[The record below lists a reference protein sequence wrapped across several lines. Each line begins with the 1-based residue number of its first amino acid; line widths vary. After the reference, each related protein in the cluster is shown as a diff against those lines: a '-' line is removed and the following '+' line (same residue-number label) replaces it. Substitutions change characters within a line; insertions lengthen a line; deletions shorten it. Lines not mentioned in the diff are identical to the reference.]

1 MHGLLYRLRNG
12 ATSSATLHVVASA
25 GAWVVAVVAA
35 LFDAPSAAAIV
46 ALVVACFA
54 ASGVAT
60 LVVATAVLLVAAA
73 FVVVVVAA
81 WVVVAVAAIIV
92 VANAALCFGNI
103 PYCSGGVTVGVI
115 CQGGAPCIPNCA
127 ACCVEVEDGR
137 RPKGRVCIS
146 TGSGEQQPMAAKDT
160 TKVNPKL
167 ASVTA
172 GGRLGSRARRRGRV
186 IAELAPARATDAS
199 ADLFNYCTCPHVRCA
214 CPCSH

>member
-25 GAWVVAVVAA
+25 GARVVAVVAA

-60 LVVATAVLLVAAA
+60 LVVATAVLLVAASFIATVAAA
-73 FVVVVVAA
+73 FIVVVVAA
-81 WVVVAVAAIIV
+81 WVVVAIAAIIV
-92 VANAALCFGNI
+92 VANAALCFGNL

-137 RPKGRVCIS
+137 CPKGRVCIS
-146 TGSGEQQPMAAKDT
+146 TGSGEQQPMAAGCQRHNESKPQTGQCDRWWSSWV
-160 TKVNPKL
+160 KGEKARKSGCRV
-167 ASVTA
+167 
-172 GGRLGSRARRRGRV
+172 GSRRS
-186 IAELAPARATDAS
+186 D
-199 ADLFNYCTCPHVRCA
+199 
-214 CPCSH
+214 